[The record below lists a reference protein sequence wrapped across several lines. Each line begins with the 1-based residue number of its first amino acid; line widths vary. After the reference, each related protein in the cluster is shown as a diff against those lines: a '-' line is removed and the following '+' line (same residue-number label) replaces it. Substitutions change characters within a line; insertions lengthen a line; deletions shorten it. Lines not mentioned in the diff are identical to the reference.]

1 MLLMNPAMEVVS
13 KAEMKEKIRSYL
25 TDQIKFQSQNTLAF
39 LVQNGNFI
47 AEMRV
52 GIQYF
57 PQFDFSSWMGN
68 ALFQACFLAGNS
80 FRLTKLHR

>member
-47 AEMRV
+47 AE
-52 GIQYF
+52 I
-57 PQFDFSSWMGN
+57 
-68 ALFQACFLAGNS
+68 
-80 FRLTKLHR
+80 